1 MLTRRTVDTFPLEA
15 LMRRLMLLVLL
26 LVPAPLAGQDFDKA
40 EFAARRAALLARIP
54 DGIAVIL
61 GGIEH
66 PYPLR
71 FRQSPDFY
79 YLTGLVEPGTV
90 LLLNGVTKSAAVF
103 AVQRPEFGGP
113 SVTPRLRD
121 LENAQERY
129 GVTVQPMESFYTFL
143 GFSGSNAAVKKLYL
157 QLTPPDRQIQAR
169 FEAQLFAAQ
178 AMDHPLFG
186 QPQPYSAAIDR
197 IRQAESH
204 LEAADVSPLL
214 DELRWVK
221 SPYEI
226 DRLRRSGR
234 MGAEATAEA
243 IRATRPGMYEYEI
256 AAAAQYVSTRLGAD
270 GDAFPPIV
278 PSGPLT
284 PIVHYMENRR
294 RMEAG
299 EIVYMDYGSDWE
311 YYTSDITRTW
321 PVSGR
326 FTAEQEKMYRCVLE
340 ARNAIIAAIRPG
352 ATLNSLKDAA
362 EQVYQRHGY
371 RDAFLGTGRYIGH
384 FVGISVHDVGG
395 ITGAWL
401 EKAFVPGVVFNVEPI
416 LQFPE
421 RKIHIRLEDTV
432 VLTEKGAENLTEAV
446 PAEVEPLYALIRE
459 KGINSRP
466 VGSRAAA
473 SSAVSP

>member
-1 MLTRRTVDTFPLEA
+1 
-15 LMRRLMLLVLL
+15 MRRLVAVLL
-26 LVPAPLAGQDFDKA
+26 LLLPPLLQAQDFDKA
-40 EFAARRAALLARIP
+40 EFAARRAKLLAKMP

-61 GGIEH
+61 GGVEH
-66 PYPLR
+66 PYPLQ

-79 YLTGLVEPGTV
+79 YLTGVEEPGTA
-90 LLLNGVTKSAAVF
+90 LILNGVTKNAAIF
-103 AVQRPEFGGP
+103 AVKRPEFGGP
-113 SVTPRLRD
+113 AATPRLRD
-121 LENAQERY
+121 MENVQEHY
-129 GVTVQPMESFYTFL
+129 GIAVLPMESFYTFL
-143 GFSGSNAAVKKLYL
+143 GVGGSNEAVKKLYL
-157 QLTPPDRQIQAR
+157 QLTPPDEQIQAR

-178 AMDHPLFG
+178 ALDHPLFG
-186 QPQPYSAAIDR
+186 QPQPYGVALER
-197 IRQAESH
+197 IRQAEPR
-204 LEAADVSPLL
+204 LMAADVSPLL

-221 SPYEI
+221 TPYEI
-226 DRLRRSGR
+226 ERLRRSGR

-243 IRATRPGMYEYEI
+243 IRATKPGMYEYEI

-294 RMEAG
+294 QMQAG

-326 FTAEQEKMYRCVLE
+326 FSAEQEKMYRCVLE
-340 ARNAIIAAIRPG
+340 ARNAIIAAIKPG
-352 ATLNSLKDAA
+352 ATLNTLKDAA

-371 RDAFLGTGRYIGH
+371 RDAFLETGRYIGH

-395 ITGAWL
+395 IAGAWA
-401 EKAFVPGVVFNVEPI
+401 EKPFVTGVVFNVEPI

-421 RKIHIRLEDTV
+421 RKIHFRLEDTV
-432 VLTEKGAENLTEAV
+432 VLTEKGPENLTAAV
-446 PAEVEPLYALIRE
+446 PAEVAPLYALIKE
-459 KGINSRP
+459 SGVNSRR
-466 VGSRAAA
+466 VGGR
-473 SSAVSP
+473 

>member
-1 MLTRRTVDTFPLEA
+1 
-15 LMRRLMLLVLL
+15 MRRLVLLVLL
-26 LVPAPLAGQDFDKA
+26 LLPAPALAQHFDKA
-40 EFAARRAALLARIP
+40 EFAARRAKLLAGIP

-79 YLTGLVEPGTV
+79 YLTGLEEPGTV
-90 LLLNGVTKSAAVF
+90 LVLNGVTRNAAVF
-103 AVQRPEFGGP
+103 AVKRPQFGGP
-113 SVTPRLRD
+113 EVTPRLRD
-121 LENAQERY
+121 TDEAEEAY
-129 GVTVQPMESFYTFL
+129 GITVQPMESFYTFL
-143 GFSGSNAAVKKLYL
+143 TFAGSNAAVKKLYL
-157 QLTPPDRQIQAR
+157 QLTPPDEQIQAR
-169 FEAQLFAAQ
+169 IEAQFFAAQ
-178 AMDHPLFG
+178 ALDHPLFG
-186 QPQPYSAAIDR
+186 QPQPYAVAIDR
-197 IRQAESH
+197 IREAAAH
-204 LEAADVSPLL
+204 LEPADVSPLL

-226 DRLRRSGR
+226 ERLRRSGR

-243 IRATRPGMYEYEI
+243 IRSTKPGMYEYEI
-256 AAAAQYVSTRLGAD
+256 AAAAQYTSTRLGAD

-294 RMEAG
+294 RMQAG
-299 EIVYMDYGSDWE
+299 EIVYIDYGSDWE

-326 FTAEQEKMYRCVLE
+326 FTAEQEKMYRCVLD
-340 ARNAIIAAIRPG
+340 ARNAIIAAIKPG
-352 ATLNSLKDAA
+352 VTLNGLKDAA
-362 EQVYQRHGY
+362 ERAYQRHGY
-371 RDAFLGTGRYIGH
+371 RDAFLASGRYIGH

-395 ITGAWL
+395 ISGEWL
-401 EKAFVPGVVFNVEPI
+401 EKPFVPGVVFNVEPI

-432 VLTEKGAENLTEAV
+432 VLTQKGAENLTAGV

-459 KGINSRP
+459 SGVNARP
-466 VGSRAAA
+466 VGSRAP
-473 SSAVSP
+473 SR

>member
-1 MLTRRTVDTFPLEA
+1 
-15 LMRRLMLLVLL
+15 MRRLALLVLL
-26 LVPAPLAGQDFDKA
+26 LLPHTVAAQDFDKA
-40 EFAARRAALLARIP
+40 EFAGRRAKLLAKIP

-79 YLTGLVEPGTV
+79 YLTGLEEPGMV
-90 LLLNGVTKSAAVF
+90 LILNGVTKNVAVF
-103 AVQRPEFGGP
+103 AVKRPEFGGP
-113 SVTPRLRD
+113 SATPQLRD
-121 LENAQERY
+121 VKSAQDRY
-129 GVTVQPMESFYTFL
+129 GIAVLPMESFYTFL
-143 GFSGSNAAVKKLYL
+143 GFAGSNAAVEKLYL
-157 QLTPPDRQIQAR
+157 QLTPPDAQIHAR

-178 AMDHPLFG
+178 ALDHPLFG
-186 QPQPYSAAIDR
+186 QRQPYAAAIDR
-197 IRQAESH
+197 IREAESH
-204 LEAADVSPLL
+204 LEAADVSPQL

-221 SPYEI
+221 TPYEI
-226 DRLRRSGR
+226 ERLRRSGR

-243 IRATRPGMYEYEI
+243 IRGTRPGMYEYEI

-294 RMEAG
+294 RMQAG
-299 EIVYMDYGSDWE
+299 EIVYIDYGSDWE

-326 FTAEQEKMYRCVLE
+326 FTADQEKMYRCVLE
-340 ARNAIIAAIRPG
+340 ARNAIIAAMKPG
-352 ATLNSLKDAA
+352 ATLNTLKDAA

-371 RDAFLGTGRYIGH
+371 RDAFLGSGRYIGH
-384 FVGISVHDVGG
+384 FVGIAVHDVGG
-395 ITGAWL
+395 ISGAWL
-401 EKAFVPGVVFNVEPI
+401 EKPFVPGVVFNVEPI

-421 RKIHIRLEDTV
+421 QKIHIRLEDTV
-432 VLTEKGAENLTEAV
+432 VLTDNGPENLTAAV
-446 PAEVEPLYALIRE
+446 PAEVDPLYALIKE
-459 KGINSRP
+459 KGVNSTAR
-466 VGSRAAA
+466 RM
-473 SSAVSP
+473 SP

>member
-1 MLTRRTVDTFPLEA
+1 
-15 LMRRLMLLVLL
+15 MRRLALLVLL
-26 LVPAPLAGQDFDKA
+26 LLPHTVAAQDFDKA
-40 EFAARRAALLARIP
+40 EFAGRRAKLLAKIP

-79 YLTGLVEPGTV
+79 YLTGLEEPGMV
-90 LLLNGVTKSAAVF
+90 LILNGVTKNAAVF
-103 AVQRPEFGGP
+103 AVKRPEFGGP
-113 SVTPRLRD
+113 SATPQLRD
-121 LENAQERY
+121 VKSAQDRY
-129 GVTVQPMESFYTFL
+129 GIAVLPMESFYTFL
-143 GFSGSNAAVKKLYL
+143 GFAGSNAAVKQLYL
-157 QLTPPDRQIQAR
+157 QLTPPDAQIHAR

-178 AMDHPLFG
+178 ALDHPLFG
-186 QPQPYSAAIDR
+186 QRQPYAAAIDR
-197 IRQAESH
+197 IREAESH
-204 LEAADVSPLL
+204 LKAADVSPLL

-221 SPYEI
+221 TPYEI
-226 DRLRRSGR
+226 ERLRRSGR

-243 IRATRPGMYEYEI
+243 IRGTRPGMYEYEI

-294 RMEAG
+294 RMQAG
-299 EIVYMDYGSDWE
+299 EIVYIDYGSDWE

-326 FTAEQEKMYRCVLE
+326 FTADQEKMYRCVLE
-340 ARNAIIAAIRPG
+340 ARNAIIAAMKPG
-352 ATLNSLKDAA
+352 ATLNTLKDAA

-371 RDAFLGTGRYIGH
+371 RDAFLGSGRYIGH
-384 FVGISVHDVGG
+384 FVGIAVHDVGG
-395 ITGAWL
+395 ISGAWL
-401 EKAFVPGVVFNVEPI
+401 ETPFVPGVVFNVEPI

-421 RKIHIRLEDTV
+421 QKIHIRLEDTV
-432 VLTEKGAENLTEAV
+432 VLTEKGPENLTAAV
-446 PAEVEPLYALIRE
+446 PAEVDPLYALIRE
-459 KGINSRP
+459 KGVNSTAR
-466 VGSRAAA
+466 RL
-473 SSAVSP
+473 SP

>member
-1 MLTRRTVDTFPLEA
+1 
-15 LMRRLMLLVLL
+15 MRRLALLALL
-26 LVPAPLAGQDFDKA
+26 LLLPPTLAAQDFDKA
-40 EFAARRAALLARIP
+40 EFAARRNKLLEKIP

-79 YLTGLVEPGTV
+79 YLTGLKEPGTV
-90 LLLNGVTKSAAVF
+90 LVLNGATKNAAVF
-103 AVQRPEFGGP
+103 AVKRPEFGGP
-113 SVTPRLRD
+113 SVEPQLRD
-121 LENAQERY
+121 IENAQDRY
-129 GVTVQPMESFYTFL
+129 GVTVLPMESFYTFL
-143 GFSGSNAAVKKLYL
+143 SFAGNDAAVKKLYL
-157 QLTPPDRQIQAR
+157 QLTPPDEQIHAR
-169 FEAQLFAAQ
+169 FETQLFAAQ
-178 AMDHPLFG
+178 ALDHPVFG
-186 QPQPYSAAIDR
+186 QPQPYAVAIER

-204 LEAADVSPLL
+204 LDAADVSPLL

-221 SPYEI
+221 TPYEI
-226 DRLRRSGR
+226 ERLRRSGR

-243 IRATRPGMYEYEI
+243 IRATKPGMYEYEI

-294 RMEAG
+294 QMRSG

-326 FTAEQEKMYRCVLE
+326 FSAEQEKMYRCVLE
-340 ARNAIIAAIRPG
+340 ARNAIIAAIKPG

-384 FVGISVHDVGG
+384 FV
-395 ITGAWL
+395 
-401 EKAFVPGVVFNVEPI
+401 
-416 LQFPE
+416 
-421 RKIHIRLEDTV
+421 
-432 VLTEKGAENLTEAV
+432 
-446 PAEVEPLYALIRE
+446 
-459 KGINSRP
+459 
-466 VGSRAAA
+466 
-473 SSAVSP
+473 

>member
-1 MLTRRTVDTFPLEA
+1 
-15 LMRRLMLLVLL
+15 MRRLALLVVLL
-26 LVPAPLAGQDFDKA
+26 LPSTVTAQSFDKA
-40 EFAARRAALLARIP
+40 EFAGRRAKLLEKIP
-54 DGIAVIL
+54 DGIAVIV
-61 GGIEH
+61 GDIEH

-79 YLTGLVEPGTV
+79 YLTGLEEAGTV
-90 LLLNGVTKSAAVF
+90 LVLNGVTKNAAVF
-103 AVQRPEFGGP
+103 AVKRPEFGGP

-121 LENAQERY
+121 MENAQERY
-129 GVTVQPMESFYTFL
+129 GIAVLPMESFFTFL
-143 GFSGSNAAVKKLYL
+143 GFAGNNAAVKKLYL
-157 QLTPPDRQIQAR
+157 QLTPPDGQIQAR

-178 AMDHPLFG
+178 ALDHPLFG
-186 QPQPYSAAIDR
+186 QQQPYAVAIDR

-204 LEAADVSPLL
+204 LEVEDVSPLL

-221 SPYEI
+221 TPYEI
-226 DRLRRSGR
+226 ERLRRSGR

-243 IRATRPGMYEYEI
+243 IRATKPGMYEYDI

-294 RMEAG
+294 QIQSG
-299 EIVYMDYGSDWE
+299 EIVYIDYGSDWE

-326 FTAEQEKMYRCVLE
+326 FSAEQEKIYRCVLE
-340 ARNAIIAAIRPG
+340 ARNAIIAAIKPG

-395 ITGAWL
+395 ISGPWL
-401 EKAFVPGVVFNVEPI
+401 EKPFVTGVVFNVEPI

-432 VLTEKGAENLTEAV
+432 VLTEKGAENLTAAV
-446 PAEVEPLYALIRE
+446 PAEVEPLYALIKE
-459 KGINSRP
+459 KGVNSMSVSGR
-466 VGSRAAA
+466 SNAA
-473 SSAVSP
+473 P

>member
-1 MLTRRTVDTFPLEA
+1 
-15 LMRRLMLLVLL
+15 MRWLVLL
-26 LVPAPLAGQDFDKA
+26 FLSFLPAPLAAQEFDKA
-40 EFAARRAALLARIP
+40 EFAARRAKLLARIP
-54 DGIAVIL
+54 DGIAVVL

-79 YLTGLVEPGTV
+79 YLTGLEEPGTV
-90 LLLNGVTKSAAVF
+90 LVLNGVTKNAAVF
-103 AVQRPEFGGP
+103 AVKRPEFGP
-113 SVTPRLRD
+113 SATPRLRD
-121 LENAQERY
+121 IENPEQRF
-129 GVTVQPMESFYTFL
+129 GIPVQPMESFFTFL
-143 GFSGSNAAVKKLYL
+143 SFAGSNTAVKKLYL
-157 QLTPPDRQIQAR
+157 QLTPPDAQIHAR
-169 FEAQLFAAQ
+169 FEAQIFAAQ

-186 QPQPYSAAIDR
+186 QQQPSALAVDR

-204 LEAADVSPLL
+204 LEPADVSPIL

-221 SPYEI
+221 TPYEI
-226 DRLRRSGR
+226 ERLRRSGT

-243 IRATRPGMYEYEI
+243 VRATRPGMYEYEL

-294 RMEAG
+294 QIQAG

-326 FTAEQEKMYRCVLE
+326 FSAEQEKMYRCVLE
-340 ARNAIIAAIRPG
+340 ARNAIIAAMKPG
-352 ATLNSLKDAA
+352 VTLTRLKNAA

-371 RDAFLGTGRYIGH
+371 RDEFLGSGRYIGH

-395 ITGAWL
+395 ISGPWA
-401 EKAFVPGVVFNVEPI
+401 EKPFVAGVVFNVEPF
-416 LQFPE
+416 LQFPD
-421 RKIHIRLEDTV
+421 RKIHLRLEDTV
-432 VLTEKGAENLTEAV
+432 VLTEKGAENLTAAV
-446 PAEVEPLYALIRE
+446 PAELEPLYALIRE
-459 KGINSRP
+459 KGVNSTPLR
-466 VGSRAAA
+466 REK
-473 SSAVSP
+473 

>member
-1 MLTRRTVDTFPLEA
+1 
-15 LMRRLMLLVLL
+15 MRRLALLVLL
-26 LVPAPLAGQDFDKA
+26 LFPPAVAAQDFDKA
-40 EFAARRAALLARIP
+40 EFAGRRAKLLAKIP

-79 YLTGLVEPGTV
+79 YLTGLEEPGMV
-90 LLLNGVTKSAAVF
+90 LILNGVTKNAAVF
-103 AVQRPEFGGP
+103 AVKRPEFGGP
-113 SVTPRLRD
+113 SATPQLRD
-121 LENAQERY
+121 VKNAQDRY
-129 GVTVQPMESFYTFL
+129 GIAVLPMESFYTFL
-143 GFSGSNAAVKKLYL
+143 GFAGSNAAVEKLYL
-157 QLTPPDRQIQAR
+157 QLTPPDAQIHAR

-178 AMDHPLFG
+178 ALDHPLFG
-186 QPQPYSAAIDR
+186 QQQPYAAAMAR
-197 IRQAESH
+197 IREAESH

-221 SPYEI
+221 TPYEI
-226 DRLRRSGR
+226 ERLRRSGR

-243 IRATRPGMYEYEI
+243 IRGTRPGMYEYEI

-294 RMEAG
+294 RMQAG
-299 EIVYMDYGSDWE
+299 EIVYIDYGSDWE

-326 FTAEQEKMYRCVLE
+326 FTADQEKMYRCVLE
-340 ARNAIIAAIRPG
+340 ARNAIIAAMKPG
-352 ATLNSLKDAA
+352 ATLNTLKDAA

-371 RDAFLGTGRYIGH
+371 RDAFLGSGRYIGH
-384 FVGISVHDVGG
+384 FVGIAVHDVGG
-395 ITGAWL
+395 ISGAWL
-401 EKAFVPGVVFNVEPI
+401 EKPFVPGVVFNVEPI

-421 RKIHIRLEDTV
+421 QKIHIRLEDTV
-432 VLTEKGAENLTEAV
+432 VLTEKGPENLTAAV
-446 PAEVEPLYALIRE
+446 PAEVDPLYALIRE
-459 KGINSRP
+459 KGVNSTAR
-466 VGSRAAA
+466 RM
-473 SSAVSP
+473 SP

>member
-1 MLTRRTVDTFPLEA
+1 
-15 LMRRLMLLVLL
+15 MRRLVAVLLL
-26 LVPAPLAGQDFDKA
+26 LVPTALPAQDFDKA
-40 EFAARRAALLARIP
+40 EFAARRAKLLEKIP

-61 GGIEH
+61 GGVEH

-79 YLTGLVEPGTV
+79 YLTGLEEPGTV
-90 LLLNGVTKSAAVF
+90 LILNGVTKNAAVF

-113 SVTPRLRD
+113 SATPRLREM
-121 LENAQERY
+121 ENAQERY
-129 GVTVQPMESFYTFL
+129 GIAVLPMESFYTFL
-143 GFSGSNAAVKKLYL
+143 GLGASNAAVRKLYL
-157 QLTPPDRQIQAR
+157 QLTPPDEQIQAR

-178 AMDHPLFG
+178 ALDHPVFG
-186 QPQPYSAAIDR
+186 QPQPYGAAIER
-197 IRQAESH
+197 IRRFQAH
-204 LEAADVSPLL
+204 LAAADVSPLL

-221 SPYEI
+221 TPYEI
-226 DRLRRSGR
+226 ERLRHSGKL
-234 MGAEATAEA
+234 GAEATAEA

-294 RMEAG
+294 QMKAG
-299 EIVYMDYGSDWE
+299 EIVYMDYGSDWD

-340 ARNAIIAAIRPG
+340 ARNAIIAAMKPG
-352 ATLNSLKDAA
+352 VTLNGLKDAA
-362 EQVYQRHGY
+362 ERVYTRHGY
-371 RDAFLGTGRYIGH
+371 RNEFLGTGRYIGH

-395 ITGAWL
+395 ISGPWA
-401 EKAFVPGVVFNVEPI
+401 EKPFTVGVVFNVEPI
-416 LQFPE
+416 LQFPD
-421 RKIHIRLEDTV
+421 RKIHLRLEDTV
-432 VLTEKGAENLTEAV
+432 VLTEKGAENLTAAV
-446 PAEVEPLYALIRE
+446 PAELEAVYALIKE
-459 KGINSRP
+459 KGVNSLQL
-466 VGSRAAA
+466 
-473 SSAVSP
+473 SAMSER

>member
-1 MLTRRTVDTFPLEA
+1 
-15 LMRRLMLLVLL
+15 MRRLVLL
-26 LVPAPLAGQDFDKA
+26 ALLLFPPTAAAQDFDKA
-40 EFAARRAALLARIP
+40 EFAARRAKLLATIP

-61 GGIEH
+61 GGVEH

-79 YLTGLVEPGTV
+79 YLTGLEEPGTV
-90 LLLNGVTKSAAVF
+90 LVLNGVTKNAAVF

-121 LENAQERY
+121 LEGAQERY
-129 GVTVQPMESFYTFL
+129 GLAVQPMESFYAFL
-143 GFSGSNAAVKKLYL
+143 GLMGSNAAVKKLYL
-157 QLTPPDRQIQAR
+157 QLTPPDEQIQAR

-178 AMDHPLFG
+178 ALDHPLFG
-186 QPQPYSAAIDR
+186 QPQPYAVAIDR
-197 IRQAESH
+197 IRQAASH
-204 LEAADVSPLL
+204 LQTADVSPLL

-226 DRLRRSGR
+226 TRLRRSGR

-243 IRATRPGMYEYEI
+243 IRSTRPGMYEYEI

-294 RMEAG
+294 QIQAG
-299 EIVYMDYGSDWE
+299 EIVYIDYGSDWE

-326 FTAEQEKMYRCVLE
+326 FTAEQEKMYHCVLE
-340 ARNAIIAAIRPG
+340 ARNAIIAAIKPG
-352 ATLNSLKDAA
+352 ATLNGLKDAA

-371 RDAFLGTGRYIGH
+371 RNEFLGTGRYIGH

-395 ITGAWL
+395 ISGAWL
-401 EKAFVPGVVFNVEPI
+401 DKPFVPGVVFNVEPI

-421 RKIHIRLEDTV
+421 RKLHLRLEDTV
-432 VLTEKGAENLTEAV
+432 VLTEKGAENLTAAV
-446 PAEVEPLYALIRE
+446 PAEVAPLYALIRE
-459 KGINSRP
+459 TGVNARP
-466 VGSRAAA
+466 LGARP
-473 SSAVSP
+473 SSP

>member
-1 MLTRRTVDTFPLEA
+1 
-15 LMRRLMLLVLL
+15 MRRLALLLLVLF
-26 LVPAPLAGQDFDKA
+26 PSAAAGQAFDKA
-40 EFAARRAALLARIP
+40 EFAGRRAKLLAQIP

-61 GGIEH
+61 GGVEH
-66 PYPLR
+66 PYPVR

-79 YLTGLVEPGTV
+79 YLTGLDEPGTV
-90 LLLNGVTKSAAVF
+90 LVLNGVTRNAAVF
-103 AVQRPEFGGP
+103 AVKRPELGGP
-113 SVTPRLRD
+113 TATPRLRD
-121 LENAQERY
+121 LEDAQQRY
-129 GVTVQPMESFYTFL
+129 GVAVLPMESFYTFL
-143 GFSGSNAAVKKLYL
+143 SVAGSAAAVKKLYL
-157 QLTPPDRQIQAR
+157 QLTPPDAQLQAR
-169 FEAQLFAAQ
+169 FEAQIFAAQ
-178 AMDHPLFG
+178 ALDHPLFG
-186 QPQPYSAAIDR
+186 QPQPHAVAVER
-197 IRQAESH
+197 IRQAEPD

-226 DRLRRSGR
+226 GRLRRSGR

-294 RMEAG
+294 QMRAG
-299 EIVYMDYGSDWE
+299 EIVYLDYGSDWE

-340 ARNAIIAAIRPG
+340 ARNAIIAAMKPG
-352 ATLNSLKDAA
+352 ATLNALKDAA

-371 RDAFLGTGRYIGH
+371 RNEFLGTGRYIGH

-395 ITGAWL
+395 IGGAWA
-401 EKAFVPGVVFNVEPI
+401 EKPFVPGVVFNVEPT
-416 LQFPE
+416 LQFPD

-432 VLTEKGAENLTEAV
+432 VLTEKGPENLTAAV
-446 PAEVEPLYALIRE
+446 PAELAPLYALIRE
-459 KGINSRP
+459 QGVNSRP
-466 VGSRAAA
+466 LPGSGREQ
-473 SSAVSP
+473 